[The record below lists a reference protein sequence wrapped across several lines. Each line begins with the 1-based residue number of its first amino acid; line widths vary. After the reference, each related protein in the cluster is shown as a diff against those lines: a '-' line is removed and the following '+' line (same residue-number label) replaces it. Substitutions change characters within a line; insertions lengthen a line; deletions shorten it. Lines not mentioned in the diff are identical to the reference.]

1 MPAPLADIYMPLVS
15 ENTRTEIG
23 ISKVRSRSR
32 EAVIR
37 VHDETG
43 NVTET
48 DKHAGEFKEP

>member
-43 NVTET
+43 NVIET